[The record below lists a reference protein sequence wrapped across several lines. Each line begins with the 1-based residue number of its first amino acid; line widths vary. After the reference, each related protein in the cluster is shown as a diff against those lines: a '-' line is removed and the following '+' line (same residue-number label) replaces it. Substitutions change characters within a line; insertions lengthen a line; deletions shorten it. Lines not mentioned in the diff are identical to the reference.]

1 MELEINYQNFFLKE
15 KEEQE
20 LIQDRVK
27 GKLLKKDKY
36 IAKFLGLEKVEWV
49 YMIRQ
54 LLDTYRWIEHKKARN
69 LLITKEETDL
79 VEMEIEN
86 TRNNKI
92 SFSPQNPYRR
102 PVKTKCEGNTE
113 FKKDL
118 LLHLEC
124 GTTDYRVVET
134 GKNLKRNELQKKRP
148 REALIEE
155 KIMIDGIT

>member
-102 PVKTKCEGNTE
+102 PV
-113 FKKDL
+113 
-118 LLHLEC
+118 
-124 GTTDYRVVET
+124 ET
-134 GKNLKRNELQKKRP
+134 NVKEIQSSKRTYYC
-148 REALIEE
+148 I
-155 KIMIDGIT
+155 